1 MPLAIRIHEH
11 GGPEVLRCEQLPLPE
26 PGPGEVLVRH
36 TALGVNFID
45 TYHRSGLYRLPI
57 LPHTLGVEGVGVVEV
72 LGRGVSGLRP
82 GDRVGYAGGTPGA
95 YAEYR
100 CVPAER
106 LVSIP
111 DTIDDASAAGALLRG
126 MTAEYLAQRCAQIG
140 PGMPVL
146 VHAAAG
152 GVGLLLCQ
160 WLAHLGAEV
169 IGTVSTDAKA
179 ELALRSG
186 CMHPIVVPRHDFV
199 AQVRALTHGRGVPLV
214 YDSIGKDTLPRSLQC
229 LTPRGTLVSFGNASG
244 AADPVDPLALGH
256 AGSVYLTRPRLHDY
270 TGSRPELLAS
280 AQAVFDAIRAGWL
293 RVHLGAL
300 FPFVEAAAAHQA
312 LERRETVGATL
323 LLM

>member
-45 TYHRSGLYRLPI
+45 TYHRSGLYRLPV
-57 LPHTLGVEGVGVVEV
+57 LPHTLGVEGVGVTEA

-100 CVPAER
+100 CVAADK
-106 LVSIP
+106 LVPIP
-111 DTIDDASAAGALLRG
+111 DQIDDATAAGVLLRG
-126 MTAEYLAQRCAQIG
+126 MTAEYLVQRCAQVG
-140 PGMPVL
+140 AGMPVL

-160 WLAHLGAEV
+160 WLARLGAEV
-169 IGTVSTDAKA
+169 FGTVSTEAKA
-179 ELALRSG
+179 ELAQRFG
-186 CMHPIVVPRHDFV
+186 CAHPIVVSREDFV
-199 AQVRALTHGRGVPLV
+199 AKVRGGTHGRGVPLV

-244 AADPVDPLALGH
+244 APDPVDPLALGH

-280 AQAVFDAIRAGWL
+280 AQAVFDALRAGWL

-323 LLM
+323 LLL